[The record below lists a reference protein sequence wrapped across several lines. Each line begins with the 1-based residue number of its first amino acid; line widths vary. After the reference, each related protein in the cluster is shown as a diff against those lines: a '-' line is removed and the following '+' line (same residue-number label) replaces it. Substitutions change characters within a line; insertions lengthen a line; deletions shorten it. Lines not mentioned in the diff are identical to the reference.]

1 MQFLKLSYE
10 LITDKNITA
19 NEFRIYTYLLS
30 LYNTEKIVVILL

>member
-10 LITDKNITA
+10 LITA

-30 LYNTEKIVVILL
+30 LYNTEKKL